1 MKKTHIIAVLAIA
14 VAIIIFA
21 VSSSDFS
28 TYSDFATAAKVN
40 DKVKI
45 VGQYCK
51 NKPVDYDP
59 IRDANSFTFF
69 MRDNKGI
76 EKKVTLLA
84 AKPQEFERSEQVV
97 LTGQMH
103 GEEFVANEM
112 LMKCPSKY
120 KDEEIYI
127 KSEKKI

>member
-1 MKKTHIIAVLAIA
+1 MHILGIIAIA
-14 VAIIIFA
+14 VAIGIFCVA
-21 VSSSDFS
+21 GSDFS
-28 TYSDFATAAKVN
+28 TYSNFEMASKAN

-51 NKPVDYDP
+51 DKPVDYDP
-59 IRDANSFTFF
+59 KRDANSFTFF
-69 MRDNKGI
+69 MRDNKGV

-97 LTGQMH
+97 LTGQMS
-103 GEEFVANEM
+103 GDEFIANDM

>member
-1 MKKTHIIAVLAIA
+1 MKKTQIIAIVVIAIA
-14 VAIIIFA
+14 IGVFSLAG
-21 VSSSDFS
+21 SDFS
-28 TYSDFATAAKVN
+28 TYADFDAAAKAL

-51 NKPVDYDP
+51 DKPVEYDP
-59 IRDANSFTFF
+59 LKDANSFTFF
-69 MRDNKGI
+69 LRDNKGI

-84 AKPQEFERSEQVV
+84 AKPSEFERSEQVV
-97 LTGQMH
+97 LTGQMK
-103 GEEFVANEM
+103 GEEFVASDM